1 MDRTAAFYSAPSYQY
16 RGAGGFPVFAGSRR
30 QRGGSILGSIA
41 KVAMPIL
48 GNIGKA
54 ALGQAV
60 GLAKDVAGDLAQG
73 RNIGQSLKQ
82 HGLKRLKNTAMSSLS
97 NITGRP
103 PTVTGPRRRVRRQA
117 PGQAPRQ
124 APLGKRRATS
134 LRKQPPRKKS
144 RQALF

>member
-16 RGAGGFPVFAGSRR
+16 RGAGGFPVFSGSRR

-60 GLAKDVAGDLAQG
+60 GLAKDVAGDVMQG
-73 RNIGQSLKQ
+73 RNIRHSLKQ

-97 NITGRP
+97 SITGRP
-103 PTVTGPRRRVRRQA
+103 PSGPRQRVRRQA

>member
-16 RGAGGFPVFAGSRR
+16 RGAGGFPVFSGSRR

-97 NITGRP
+97 SITGRP
-103 PTVTGPRRRVRRQA
+103 PTVTD
-117 PGQAPRQ
+117 PGDV
-124 APLGKRRATS
+124 
-134 LRKQPPRKKS
+134 
-144 RQALF
+144 

>member
-16 RGAGGFPVFAGSRR
+16 RGAGGFPVFSGSRR

-73 RNIGQSLKQ
+73 RNIGQLLKQ

-103 PTVTGPRRRVRRQA
+103 RQRVRRQA

>member
-16 RGAGGFPVFAGSRR
+16 RGAGGFPVFSGSRR

-60 GLAKDVAGDLAQG
+60 GLAKDVAGDVMQG
-73 RNIGQSLKQ
+73 RNIRHSLKQ

-97 NITGRP
+97 SITGRP
-103 PTVTGPRRRVRRQA
+103 RQRVRRQA